1 MADDTVLELTDDNF
15 EAEVL
20 KADLPVLVD
29 FWAEWCMPC
38 KMIASTIE
46 ELAKEF
52 NGKIKVGK
60 LDTDANRDV
69 SVKFGITAIPT
80 IILFEG
86 GEVVKKFVGVTSKSE
101 FASELQKVAG

>member
-1 MADDTVLELTDDNF
+1 MADDAVLELTDDNF

-101 FASELQKVAG
+101 FASELQKLAG

>member
-1 MADDTVLELTDDNF
+1 MADGIVLELTDDNF

-101 FASELQKVAG
+101 FASELQKLAG